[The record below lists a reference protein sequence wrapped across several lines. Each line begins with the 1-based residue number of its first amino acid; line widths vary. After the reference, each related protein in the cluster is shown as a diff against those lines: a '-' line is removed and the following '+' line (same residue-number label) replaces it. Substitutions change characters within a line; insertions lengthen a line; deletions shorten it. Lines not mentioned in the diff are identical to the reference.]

1 MLHEMIKVGIY
12 PIRFF
17 DPVFVSRFEELKE
30 YVAGFPY
37 EVMHLDST
45 GGTHI
50 NGKFFPSYLYV
61 SNEDD
66 LLILALKFSEMIY
79 PNGKR

>member
-1 MLHEMIKVGIY
+1 MLHEMIKVSIY
-12 PIRFF
+12 PIRVF
-17 DPVFVSRFEELKE
+17 DPVFVSRFEELRE

-37 EVMHLDST
+37 EVMHLDSA

-61 SNEDD
+61 DCEEN
-66 LLILALKFSEMIY
+66 LLILRLKFSEMIY